1 MDLQIFSTVQPLI
14 LASASPRR
22 QDFLT
27 NLGIEFKVITADI
40 DETPSPGEKP
50 ESFAVRMAKDKA
62 RKVASKNQTSWI
74 IGADTVVA
82 LLDDTILGK
91 PENQN
96 EAIQM
101 LSQLNNA
108 THMVV
113 TGMCLCCREKQ
124 VEISEVVTT
133 EVTFSNS
140 PESLLKAY
148 VRSGEPLDKA
158 GSYGIQGLGSFLVES
173 IHGSCA
179 NVIGLPV
186 NRLVSILLTN
196 NIISIRS

>member
-1 MDLQIFSTVQPLI
+1 MRLQIFSTIQPLI

-22 QDFLT
+22 QDFLA
-27 NLGIEFKVITADI
+27 NLGIDFRVITADI
-40 DETPSPGEKP
+40 DETPDPGEKP
-50 ESFAVRMAKDKA
+50 ASFAIRMARDKT

-91 PENQN
+91 PENPDD
-96 EAIQM
+96 ALQM
-101 LSQLNNA
+101 LSLLNNT

-113 TGMCLCCREKQ
+113 TGMCLCCKEKQ
-124 VEISEVVTT
+124 IEIAEKVTT
-133 EVTFSNS
+133 EVTFSNN

-148 VRSGEPLDKA
+148 VRSGESLDKA
-158 GSYGIQGLGSFLVES
+158 GSYGIQGLGSFLVDS

-179 NVIGLPV
+179 NVIGLPI
-186 NRLVSILLTN
+186 NRLVSLLLTN
-196 NIISIRS
+196 NVISVRT